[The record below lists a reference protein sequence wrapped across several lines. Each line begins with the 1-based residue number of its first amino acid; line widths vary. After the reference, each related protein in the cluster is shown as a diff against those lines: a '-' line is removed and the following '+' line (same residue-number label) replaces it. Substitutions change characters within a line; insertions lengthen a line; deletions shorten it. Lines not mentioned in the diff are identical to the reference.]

1 MNPKRLFTIAAFALI
16 VAAAPI
22 KSGEKNPL
30 AIRLS
35 TASCA
40 DSGCG
45 IFSKM
50 DCICPDMQEKNRK
63 PRCIDPG
70 A

>member
-1 MNPKRLFTIAAFALI
+1 MNPKRLFTVAAFALI

-22 KSGEKNPL
+22 KGGEKNPL

-35 TASCA
+35 TASCM
-40 DSGCG
+40 DSDCG
-45 IFSKM
+45 NSSKL
-50 DCICPDMQEKNRK
+50 DCICPDRQEKNRW
-63 PRCIDPG
+63 PRCVDPG